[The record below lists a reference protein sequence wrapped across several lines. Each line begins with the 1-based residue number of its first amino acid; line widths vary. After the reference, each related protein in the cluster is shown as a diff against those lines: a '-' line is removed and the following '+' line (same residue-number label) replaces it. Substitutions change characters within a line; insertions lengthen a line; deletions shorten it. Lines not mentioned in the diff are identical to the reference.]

1 MTVALYEDEVTFEER
16 VEAIQETIDTGTAWR
31 LEGAIG
37 REAMDLIEAGYCMLG
52 PEGHSDFYGGYVPS
66 RYEVAPG
73 TPGSASYAEAK
84 AALRDGG
91 DD

>member
-16 VEAIQETIDTGTAWR
+16 VEAIQEAIDNGSAWR

-52 PEGHSDFYGGYVPS
+52 PDSHHDYWGNRIPS
-66 RYEVAPG
+66 RYEVQPG
-73 TPGSASYAEAK
+73 TKGSASYVEAK
-84 AALRDGG
+84 SALREED
-91 DD
+91 